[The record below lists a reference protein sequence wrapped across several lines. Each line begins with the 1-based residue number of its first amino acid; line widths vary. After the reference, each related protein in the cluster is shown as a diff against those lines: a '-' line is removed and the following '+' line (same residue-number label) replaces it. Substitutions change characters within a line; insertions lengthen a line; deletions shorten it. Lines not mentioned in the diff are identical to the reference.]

1 MGTEVESTRRDRADV
16 LLVASPRWT
25 DDGAARFGPAYQGP
39 AGRSPHHL
47 VTRTHSAL
55 RRSPNSADTVR
66 MSRRGRSALMGGG
79 RVVVGTLEWR
89 DGPGGGVHG
98 RRIGRAGGWTAF
110 VGPTLASP
118 CGWIVDVM
126 SPCDWP
132 TCARMSWP
140 MRVADVGLEF
150 SLIVFR
156 IVLRDRL
163 FTLWAAYIGRL
174 RLEAEPRAPEGRL
187 LPHISGGW
195 DRIAATQQRRLV
207 CPLGAGVLACV
218 GPLWTR

>member
-47 VTRTHSAL
+47 VTHT
-55 RRSPNSADTVR
+55 
-66 MSRRGRSALMGGG
+66 ALMGGR

-163 FTLWAAYIGRL
+163 FTLWTAYIGRL

-207 CPLGAGVLACV
+207 FPLGAGVLACV